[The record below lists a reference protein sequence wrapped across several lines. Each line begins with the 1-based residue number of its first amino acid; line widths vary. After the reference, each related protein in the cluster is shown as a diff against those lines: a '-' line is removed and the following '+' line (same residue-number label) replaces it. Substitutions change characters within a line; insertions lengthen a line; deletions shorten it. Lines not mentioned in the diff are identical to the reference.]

1 MSCSVSAC
9 ACVTSVC
16 ASSKAPCAFCTQKPS
31 RLRSPPCE
39 IDLVLVASSASPAVT
54 GASPSSP
61 PHWVHCHSGKREP
74 DWARQAF
81 LSWRRWRR
89 LTTSDLEP
97 MLRRKDKSQSKQRHA
112 KRMVGSWQ
120 WTDALSLSICQSV
133 NLSTCQPV
141 KLSNSQPVNLST
153 CQPVSASV
161 ERAYACVSLNA
172 LPTQ

>member
-16 ASSKAPCAFCTQKPS
+16 ASSKAPLRFLHTKPS

-61 PHWVHCHSGKREP
+61 SHWVHCHSGKREP
-74 DWARQAF
+74 DWARHPVAF

-112 KRMVGSWQ
+112 KRMVGNWQ
-120 WTDALSLSICQSV
+120 WTDALSLSICQPVNLLNCQTV
-133 NLSTCQPV
+133 NLSTC
-141 KLSNSQPVNLST
+141 QPVNLST
-153 CQPVSASV
+153 CQPVNL
-161 ERAYACVSLNA
+161 SLPLSNE
-172 LPTQ
+172 LSHVCR